1 VTALSHHMGRWR
13 TTDEAGSRWVT
24 GKVDVGQLPDGRW
37 RLRYKEGVKPF
48 ASGDPDSMRITW
60 EDPGVHQNLA
70 FPVHPDTWSGM
81 HCWHQKVRIERAHD
95 EDKYGDVV
103 VDTNKSREVYREWMS
118 WTRPGPSPSGLRRPE
133 FMMRPVM
140 PQVQAYYVNG
150 MPEGTTS

>member
-1 VTALSHHMGRWR
+1 
-13 TTDEAGSRWVT
+13 
-24 GKVDVGQLPDGRW
+24 
-37 RLRYKEGVKPF
+37 
-48 ASGDPDSMRITW
+48 
-60 EDPGVHQNLA
+60 
-70 FPVHPDTWSGM
+70 
-81 HCWHQKVRIERAHD
+81 
-95 EDKYGDVV
+95 V